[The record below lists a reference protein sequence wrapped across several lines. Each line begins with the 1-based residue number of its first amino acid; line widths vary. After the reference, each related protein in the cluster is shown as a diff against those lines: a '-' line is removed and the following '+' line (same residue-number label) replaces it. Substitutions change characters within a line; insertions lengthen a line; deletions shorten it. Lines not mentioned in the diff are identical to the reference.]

1 MHDRQLLRK
10 HQYLHYVRSGQRG
23 NFYDMPLLCLM
34 IRSTLVFHRYCLYCS
49 YFYVIVSFFSYFYFD
64 LSQPYYWRLAGVE
77 KEKSPVKKI
86 CPRENLSYFPFGLFS
101 PAQKI
106 FPLLKTVFANFF
118 QFLGHCEL
126 HDMYKYRLAVR
137 MLNIIYLLFKMNRC
151 KKIVLKRKRKEH
163 TG

>member
-1 MHDRQLLRK
+1 MPNDKINTGVSSLLSLLFLLLR
-10 HQYLHYVRSGQRG
+10 
-23 NFYDMPLLCLM
+23 F
-34 IRSTLVFHRYCLYCS
+34 
-49 YFYVIVSFFSYFYFD
+49 IVSFFLILLRS
-64 LSQPYYWRLAGVE
+64 LPALLLAIGWSRKRKVTG
-77 KEKSPVKKI
+77 KKI

-151 KKIVLKRKRKEH
+151 KKIVLERKRKEH

>member
-1 MHDRQLLRK
+1 MTQLKLSVGEFMGVQRK
-10 HQYLHYVRSGQRG
+10 RG
-23 NFYDMPLLCLM
+23 AYYEMESFISLLFL
-34 IRSTLVFHRYCLYCS
+34 LLRYCL
-49 YFYVIVSFFSYFYFD
+49 FFFLLLLRS
-64 LSQPYYWRLAGVE
+64 LPALLLAIGWSRKRKVTG
-77 KEKSPVKKI
+77 KKI

-106 FPLLKTVFANFF
+106 FPLLRLFLPISSS
-118 QFLGHCEL
+118 FLGHCEL